1 MAPSSSNAARP
12 RRLAAVVIAVPHL
25 DPAIAAYERLGF
37 AVANRSPRSGW
48 GIEAAML
55 AAAAGDAMLELVA
68 PTDPELPVGRAV
80 SRFLERRGPGLYLVS
95 FAVDDVDAEH
105 EALLAAGVTVPA
117 PPAEAPGDSGTGARL
132 FWPSPADSAGALVEF
147 VQFDGDRK
155 P

>member
-1 MAPSSSNAARP
+1 VESSSSNSPRP
-12 RRLAAVVIAVPHL
+12 RRLAAVVIAAPEL

-37 AVANRSPRSGW
+37 AVTDRSPRTGW

-55 AAAAGDAMLELVA
+55 AVDGAMLELIA

-80 SRFLERRGPGLYLVS
+80 TRFLERRGAGLYMVS
-95 FAVDDVDAEH
+95 FAVDDVDAEYG
-105 EALLAAGVTVPA
+105 ALIAAGVNVPA
-117 PPAEAPGDSGTGARL
+117 PPTDAPGDAGLSPRL

-147 VQFDGDRK
+147 IQLDGDRE